1 MVDIDPS
8 KLPDIAKE
16 IHALKDEFIN
26 MEKALVGVFG
36 KMVEGSAKGIEAFKK
51 MKDGVDISSGGI
63 GKMNNLFDAMRGGVG
78 NVNDEAKDLF
88 VTFGGFA
95 GITSHVLKLPVAF
108 NDTANSIKNMSAG
121 FSSTLGYLNQIKEI
135 PFAGKLGIDKVVDG
149 LKNFG
154 GPGAEAIDNV
164 RGMEVAFLR
173 SATAGGNLS
182 NAINGVGESFEFIDA
197 KMAQYGNMAAEV
209 GNANNLTAGQT
220 IEFMKA
226 LNRIPGALE
235 QNVGRMNMMDAV
247 LKVSVGTFRDS
258 GEVIGMLEGYYK
270 TLGVSGEDA
279 LQIITRT
286 TAAATAMRMPVELMD
301 SFVKDTASTFKLFGN
316 NTQRAIDIM
325 SRFGPEL
332 QKSGLGPEAIQ
343 SVVRGITE
351 GIGQMNI
358 AQKSFLSAQTGGK
371 GGLAGGYQID
381 LLLKQGKID
390 EVYAKIEQS
399 LKGIAGGRIV
409 KLEDAAKDQGAAAQ
423 FTKQIQLLTSGPFKI
438 ADNAQSAQ
446 RILEV
451 LSKGGK
457 IGQAVP
463 GLGIAKETLAEAT
476 DRGKALQERQ
486 FNPLVKFGN
495 TLESGAVQ
503 MASQMSDSMSSASQ
517 SFANKIMMESEG
529 SARVAGRGVVSE
541 KPLTL
546 KEQNV
551 ALFNKTSAAIN
562 PSSEELGLG
571 DRISSAFKN
580 IFSKERLPILESA
593 PSPIESVRQALPE
606 KRTSEVA
613 VPGIAARQT
622 APATLVIKV
631 MGEKDVIELINVQYD
646 EKIKQFNIDKTT
658 KNAVGYSK
666 GGS

>member
-51 MKDGVDISSGGI
+51 MKDGVNVGSDGI
-63 GKMNNLFDAMRGGVG
+63 GKMNILFNAMKGDIS
-78 NVNDEAKDLF
+78 NISDEAKDLF
-88 VTFGGFA
+88 VTFGGFG
-95 GITSHVLKLPVAF
+95 GITSHVLKLPAAF
-108 NDTANSIKNMSAG
+108 NDTANSIRNMSAG

-149 LKNFG
+149 LKKFG
-154 GPGAEAIDNV
+154 EPGAEAIDNV

-173 SATAGGNLS
+173 SATAGGNLE
-182 NAINGVGESFEFIDA
+182 NAMNGVGESFESIDA
-197 KMAQYGNMAAEV
+197 KMAQYGNMAAIV

-220 IEFMKA
+220 IQFMTA

-235 QNVGRMNMMDAV
+235 QNVGKMNMMDAV
-247 LKVSVGTFRDS
+247 LKVSAGTFRDS
-258 GEVIGMLEGYYK
+258 GQVIGMLEEYYK
-270 TLGVSGEDA
+270 QLGVSGEDT
-279 LQIITRT
+279 LQIISRT

-301 SFVKDTASTFKLFGN
+301 SFVKDAADTFKLFGN
-316 NTQRAIDIM
+316 NTQGAIDIM
-325 SRFGPEL
+325 ARFGPAL
-332 QKSGLGPEAIQ
+332 KDSGLGPEAIKE
-343 SVVRGITE
+343 VVKGITQ

-390 EVYAKIEQS
+390 EVYGKIEQS
-399 LKGIAGGRIV
+399 LRGIAGGRIV

-438 ADNAQSAQ
+438 AQNEAQAQ

-451 LSKGGK
+451 LSKGGSIGEASKK
-457 IGQAVP
+457 IGTGKEALEQAT
-463 GLGIAKETLAEAT
+463 E
-476 DRGKALQERQ
+476 RGAALEKTQ
-486 FNPLVKFGN
+486 FNPLVAFGN
-495 TLESGAVQ
+495 TFESGAINA
-503 MASQMSDSMSSASQ
+503 ASQMSESMSLASK
-517 SFANKIMMESEG
+517 SFADKIMMESEV
-529 SARVAGRGVVSE
+529 SARAAGEGVVSK
-541 KPLTL
+541 KPPTL

-551 ALFNKTSAAIN
+551 AFFNKTATAIN
-562 PSSEELGLG
+562 PSSEEPGIG
-571 DRISSAFKN
+571 EKISAALKN
-580 IFSKERLPILESA
+580 LFSKENLPEA
-593 PSPIESVRQALPE
+593 QSPIESVRQSIPE
-606 KRTSEVA
+606 KRALDATA
-613 VPGIAARQT
+613 PPAIAAQQT

-631 MGEKDVIELINVQYD
+631 MGEKDVIELINVHYD
-646 EKIKQFNIDKTT
+646 EKTKQFNMDKTT
-658 KNAVGYSK
+658 NNAVGYSR
-666 GGS
+666 GGH